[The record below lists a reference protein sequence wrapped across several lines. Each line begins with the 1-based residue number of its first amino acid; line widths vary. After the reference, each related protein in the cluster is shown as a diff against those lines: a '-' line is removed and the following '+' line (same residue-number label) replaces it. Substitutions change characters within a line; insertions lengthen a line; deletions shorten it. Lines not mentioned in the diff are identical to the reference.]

1 MFEKKALLLSMIAI
15 LGCSESE
22 ESYSQNSSPMQDAV
36 AEQNAV
42 AEQDTVAEVADTYF
56 EQAETSDTEIVPS
69 QYTIDGQKLAPLSV
83 CGTNGA
89 NLRREMS
96 VFERE
101 QPNYRPASDP
111 ALRIIQNGFGS
122 FTGLQ
127 PGSDIFLARN
137 ESMNRALLSAKA
149 NIIKTIRQKITAE
162 QAVSTPIS
170 GLSIDDKIDMQVQS
184 LRNELAELSAETE
197 VLGAEYESLTAAVL
211 TSATSENLQG
221 LTTED
226 RVNSF
231 FDAAIKKLDDA
242 YDPAT
247 SEAEKKAKFEEL
259 KAQLTAKRASFIS
272 SANKLSDLQRDLSNM
287 QNQTISETSVQS
299 LAEMPLYGAATVNHL
314 ECYDAE
320 ERSIYTMAKVIWT
333 PGLHE
338 QARAILLNE
347 DINLPPGT
355 KSFDDHIYDL
365 DLTQLLGSYR
375 HIDHE
380 GVPWFYSVR
389 SADYT
394 IGNPSTIEDRTNLFA
409 AGQAVL
415 AVYAEVYTSSDAKAA
430 VANSESARTSVTA
443 SQFSQQQSQKAQD
456 LNIFGLTTAR
466 SEIAISP
473 ITGREE
479 YISVAAINMKAAHSA
494 PDAMASLYATLR
506 EVNSD
511 QSYRDGLIQ
520 AMADEAE
527 STKNDSRARAEGY
540 SDGRNNVQE
549 ISDERARNSEPPASV
564 ESARNID
571 AEQEPERAENSTSFS
586 SQAVEDDF

>member
-1 MFEKKALLLSMIAI
+1 MTA
-15 LGCSESE
+15 
-22 ESYSQNSSPMQDAV
+22 
-36 AEQNAV
+36 
-42 AEQDTVAEVADTYF
+42 
-56 EQAETSDTEIVPS
+56 
-69 QYTIDGQKLAPLSV
+69 
-83 CGTNGA
+83 
-89 NLRREMS
+89 
-96 VFERE
+96 FERE
-101 QPNYRPASDP
+101 NRNYRPASDP
-111 ALRIIQNGFGS
+111 ALRIIQNGLGS

-137 ESMNRALLSAKA
+137 ESMNRALLNAKA

-162 QAVSTPIS
+162 QAVRTPVS
-170 GLSIDDKIDMQVQS
+170 GLSIDEKIDMQAQS

-197 VLGAEYESLTAAVL
+197 VLGAEYEALTAAVL

-231 FDAAIKKLDDA
+231 FDAAIRKLDEA

-259 KAQLTAKRASFIS
+259 KAELTVKRASFINS
-272 SANKLSDLQRDLSNM
+272 VNKLGDLERDLSNI

-299 LAEMPLYGAATVNHL
+299 LSSMPLYGAATVKHL

-320 ERSIYTMAKVIWT
+320 ERSIYTMVKVIWT

-347 DINLPPGT
+347 DIDLAPGA

-375 HIDHE
+375 YIDNE
-380 GVPWFYSVR
+380 GTPWFYSVR

-415 AVYAEVYTSSDAKAA
+415 AVYAEVSTSSDAKAA
-430 VANSESARTSVTA
+430 VANSESARTTVTA
-443 SQFSQQQSQKAQD
+443 TQFSQQQSQKAQD
-456 LNIFGLTTAR
+456 LNIFGLTNAR

-549 ISDERARNSEPPASV
+549 ISDERARNSEPAASV
-564 ESARNID
+564 ESAGNIE
-571 AEQEPERAENSTSFS
+571 AEREPGRAESSTSFS

>member
-1 MFEKKALLLSMIAI
+1 MFDRKVLLLSLIAI

-22 ESYSQNSSPMQDAV
+22 ELYSQNSSPMQDAV
-36 AEQNAV
+36 V
-42 AEQDTVAEVADTYF
+42 SQDAVAEVADSYF
-56 EQAETSDTEIVPS
+56 EQAEISDTEIVPS

-83 CGTNGA
+83 CGTNGS

-96 VFERE
+96 AFERE
-101 QPNYRPASDP
+101 NRNYRPASDP
-111 ALRIIQNGFGS
+111 ALRIIQNGLGS

-137 ESMNRALLSAKA
+137 ESMNRALLNAKA

-162 QAVSTPIS
+162 QAVRTPVS
-170 GLSIDDKIDMQVQS
+170 GLSIDEKIDMQAQS

-197 VLGAEYESLTAAVL
+197 VLGAEFEALTAAVL

-231 FDAAIKKLDDA
+231 FDAAIKKLDEA

-247 SEAEKKAKFEEL
+247 SEAEKKARFDEL
-259 KAQLTAKRASFIS
+259 KAELAVKRASFINS
-272 SANKLSDLQRDLSNM
+272 VNKLGDLERDLSNI

-299 LAEMPLYGAATVNHL
+299 LSSMPLYGAATVKHL

-347 DINLPPGT
+347 DIDLAPGA

-375 HIDHE
+375 YIDNE
-380 GVPWFYSVR
+380 GTPWFYSVR

-415 AVYAEVYTSSDAKAA
+415 AVYAEVSTSSDAKAA
-430 VANSESARTSVTA
+430 VANSESARTTVTA
-443 SQFSQQQSQKAQD
+443 TQFSQQQSQKAQD
-456 LNIFGLTTAR
+456 LNIFGLTNAR

-549 ISDERARNSEPPASV
+549 ISDERARNSEPSASV
-564 ESARNID
+564 ESAGNIE
-571 AEQEPERAENSTSFS
+571 AEQEPGRAESSTSFS

>member
-1 MFEKKALLLSMIAI
+1 MFDRKVLSLSLIAI

-22 ESYSQNSSPMQDAV
+22 ELYSQNSSPMQDAV
-36 AEQNAV
+36 V
-42 AEQDTVAEVADTYF
+42 DQDAVAEVADSYF
-56 EQAETSDTEIVPS
+56 EQAEISDTEIVPS

-83 CGTNGA
+83 CGTNGS

-96 VFERE
+96 AFERE
-101 QPNYRPASDP
+101 NRNYRPASDP
-111 ALRIIQNGFGS
+111 ALRIIQNGLGS

-137 ESMNRALLSAKA
+137 ESMNRALLNAKA

-162 QAVSTPIS
+162 QAVRTPVS
-170 GLSIDDKIDMQVQS
+170 GLSIDEKIDMQAQS

-197 VLGAEYESLTAAVL
+197 VLGAEYEALTAAVL

-231 FDAAIKKLDDA
+231 FDAAIRKLDEA

-259 KAQLTAKRASFIS
+259 KAELTVKRASFINS
-272 SANKLSDLQRDLSNM
+272 VNKLGDLERDLSNI

-299 LAEMPLYGAATVNHL
+299 LSSMPLYGAATVKHL

-320 ERSIYTMAKVIWT
+320 ERSIYTMVKVIWT

-347 DINLPPGT
+347 DIDLAPGA

-375 HIDHE
+375 YIDNE
-380 GVPWFYSVR
+380 GTPWFYSVR

-415 AVYAEVYTSSDAKAA
+415 AVYAEVSTSSDAKAA
-430 VANSESARTSVTA
+430 VANSESARTTVTA
-443 SQFSQQQSQKAQD
+443 TQFSQQQSQKAQD
-456 LNIFGLTTAR
+456 LNIFGLTNAR

-549 ISDERARNSEPPASV
+549 ISDERARNSEPAASV
-564 ESARNID
+564 EPAGNIE
-571 AEQEPERAENSTSFS
+571 AEQEPGRAESSTSFS

>member
-22 ESYSQNSSPMQDAV
+22 ESYSQNSSSMQD
-36 AEQNAV
+36 AV
-42 AEQDTVAEVADTYF
+42 AEQDTVAEVADSYF
-56 EQAETSDTEIVPS
+56 EEAETSDTEIVPS

-101 QPNYRPASDP
+101 NRNYRPTSDP

-162 QAVSTPIS
+162 QAVRTPIS
-170 GLSIDDKIDMQVQS
+170 GLSIDEKIDMQALS

-259 KAQLTAKRASFIS
+259 KAELTVKRASFIS
-272 SANKLSDLQRDLSNM
+272 SVNKLGDLERDLSNI

-299 LAEMPLYGAATVNHL
+299 LSSMPLYGAATVKHL

-347 DINLPPGT
+347 DIDLPPGA

-365 DLTQLLGSYR
+365 DITQLLGSYR
-375 HIDHE
+375 YIDNE
-380 GVPWFYSVR
+380 GTPWFYSVR

-415 AVYAEVYTSSDAKAA
+415 AVYAEVSTSSDAKAA
-430 VANSESARTSVTA
+430 VANSESARTTVTA
-443 SQFSQQQSQKAQD
+443 TQFSQQQSQKAQD
-456 LNIFGLTTAR
+456 LNIFGLTNAR

-571 AEQEPERAENSTSFS
+571 AEQEPGRAESSTSFS

>member
-1 MFEKKALLLSMIAI
+1 MFDSKVLLLSLIAI

-22 ESYSQNSSPMQDAV
+22 ELYSQNSSPMQDAV
-36 AEQNAV
+36 V
-42 AEQDTVAEVADTYF
+42 DQDAVAEVADSYF
-56 EQAETSDTEIVPS
+56 EQAEISDTEIVPS

-83 CGTNGA
+83 CGTNGS

-96 VFERE
+96 AFERE
-101 QPNYRPASDP
+101 NRNYRPASDP
-111 ALRIIQNGFGS
+111 ALRIIQNGLGS

-137 ESMNRALLSAKA
+137 ESMNRALLNAKA

-162 QAVSTPIS
+162 QAVRTPVS
-170 GLSIDDKIDMQVQS
+170 GLSIDEKIDMQAQS

-197 VLGAEYESLTAAVL
+197 VLGAEYEALTAAVL

-231 FDAAIKKLDDA
+231 FDAAIRKLDEA

-259 KAQLTAKRASFIS
+259 KAELTVKRASFINS
-272 SANKLSDLQRDLSNM
+272 VNKLGDLERDLSNI

-299 LAEMPLYGAATVNHL
+299 LSSMPLYGAATVKHL

-320 ERSIYTMAKVIWT
+320 ERSIYTMVKVIWT

-347 DINLPPGT
+347 DIDLAPGA

-375 HIDHE
+375 YIDNE
-380 GVPWFYSVR
+380 GTPWFYSVR

-415 AVYAEVYTSSDAKAA
+415 AVYAEVSTSSDAKAA
-430 VANSESARTSVTA
+430 VANSESARTTVTA
-443 SQFSQQQSQKAQD
+443 TQFSQQQSQKAQD
-456 LNIFGLTTAR
+456 LNIFGLTNAR

-549 ISDERARNSEPPASV
+549 ISDERARNSEPAASV
-564 ESARNID
+564 ESAGNIE
-571 AEQEPERAENSTSFS
+571 AEQAPGRAESSTSFS